1 MIVYQLEPGRSGYR
15 DVFIVFYLA
24 QKIAAAATLANVNSL

>member
-1 MIVYQLEPGRSGYR
+1 MIVYQPEPERSGYR

-24 QKIAAAATLANVNSL
+24 QKIAAATLANVNSL